1 MHDRYQ
7 FAEPREHSISVC
19 KDERLLST
27 LEAASLAHDG
37 FQFAEPRE
45 HSMGVC
51 DSESSISQLFLQAL
65 TQARTLTDTSA
76 ACRLRLSLLI
86 MACELLQ
93 QIVLSMSS
101 HSSHCQ
107 KTSRISKHDGPVKL
121 CCLTDTEIGE
131 LARPSAFGPVG

>member
-1 MHDRYQ
+1 MLAY
-7 FAEPREHSISVC
+7 
-19 KDERLLST
+19 LLT
-27 LEAASLAHDG
+27 YMIVMIDMVEDYG
-37 FQFAEPRE
+37 F
-45 HSMGVC
+45 
-51 DSESSISQLFLQAL
+51 

-131 LARPSAFGPVG
+131 LARPSAFGKKE